1 MFILGCVFCNS
12 KLRGSF
18 DNIFLSFSMKVA
30 RGNAEGNQGS
40 QPLMG
45 TLEIKESLALH
56 IAGNQ
61 TLIKLSVSYSSL
73 LCHLPNFYHLCGS

>member
-1 MFILGCVFCNS
+1 
-12 KLRGSF
+12 
-18 DNIFLSFSMKVA
+18 MKVA

-45 TLEIKESLALH
+45 TLEIKESLALQ

>member
-1 MFILGCVFCNS
+1 MLAYTEPIKMTERQQGQCSSLDVFCNS

-45 TLEIKESLALH
+45 TL
-56 IAGNQ
+56 
-61 TLIKLSVSYSSL
+61 
-73 LCHLPNFYHLCGS
+73 